1 MGEICGHI
9 KSKACL
15 GTYGPRV
22 AVQSPE
28 MAAYLGPQKHQGVLL
43 LAEPLWLSL

>member
-28 MAAYLGPQKHQGVLL
+28 MAAYLGPQNIKECFCWQSPCG
-43 LAEPLWLSL
+43 